1 MSGIAWDE
9 EFELPDGSHSVSDIE
24 NYFKYIMKYIIKKHG
39 TLTDKPPDQIYVN
52 KI

>member
-24 NYFKYIMKYIIKKHG
+24 NYFKYIIKKHG
-39 TLTDKPPDQIYVN
+39 TLTNKPPDQIYFN